1 MTSLKWLDDSEV
13 DKTIWWHMVTI
24 AVPKVYKNAQMKK
37 SCFLWLEGG
46 ENDHS
51 KSSAEFSADQI
62 RTIAV
67 TTGSVAVLLD
77 QIPFQPLTFYK
88 HPLGI
93 KDITENSL
101 FAYVSWR
108 FINDPT
114 TSLDWLMQFPM
125 VKATVRA
132 IDTVTDFLLKQTGED
147 VQITEFMLVGS
158 SKRGW
163 IAWLTAAVDKRVV
176 SFVSIVM
183 DFLNFVENFHHQYR
197 SYCGWSFALAPFY
210 QFNVT
215 RQIDDPRFE
224 LMASNVDP
232 LKYNEQYV
240 NKTKYLLV
248 ASGDEIC
255 QPDNSNYY
263 FNQLKGKKY
272 LRIIPNVNH
281 AFAYDKDSIG
291 ISTTTFYLIAI
302 QNQQC
307 PQVHWNRTLTNT
319 GGTIYFFTDL
329 EPSSIYA
336 YYATTNDGTRID
348 FRMHVLSGQEAK
360 RNPIKWNRVKVNKV
374 STSVYKKEM
383 NNPNKG
389 WKGFFIEIKL
399 QLWICG
405 KESPLV
411 IKHHH

>member
-1 MTSLKWLDDSEV
+1 MPPVYPVDQKALEDYVNLPDSHYSYTLVTEEEHSAATVYTINMTSLKWLDDSEV

-24 AVPKVYKNAQMKK
+24 AVPKV
-37 SCFLWLEGG
+37 
-46 ENDHS
+46 
-51 KSSAEFSADQI
+51 
-62 RTIAV
+62 
-67 TTGSVAVLLD
+67 
-77 QIPFQPLTFYK
+77 
-88 HPLGI
+88 
-93 KDITENSL
+93 
-101 FAYVSWR
+101 

-163 IAWLTAAVDKRVV
+163 IAWLTAAIDKRVV
-176 SFVSIVM
+176 SFVSVVM

-210 QFNVT
+210 LFNVT

-232 LKYNEQYV
+232 LKYNEQYA

-272 LRIIPNVNH
+272 LRI
-281 AFAYDKDSIG
+281 
-291 ISTTTFYLIAI
+291 
-302 QNQQC
+302 
-307 PQVHWNRTLTNT
+307 
-319 GGTIYFFTDL
+319 
-329 EPSSIYA
+329 
-336 YYATTNDGTRID
+336 D

-374 STSVYKKEM
+374 ATYSSFADSDETFMITSELHIIPETFPCEDCAGEACY
-383 NNPNKG
+383 G
-389 WKGFFIEIKL
+389 KL
-399 QLWICG
+399 
-405 KESPLV
+405 V
-411 IKHHH
+411 